1 MKLKTTLSK
10 MEIENFNNNSEDNS
24 LNKDSVIIEV
34 ITENFMSEV
43 IEKSKETPVIVDF
56 WAPWC
61 EPCKQLTPVIE
72 KIVKEKN
79 GNVILAKM
87 NIDESPEVAQQLK
100 IQSIPAVMAFNDG
113 QPIDGFIGVQPE
125 NNIAEF
131 INKISSL
138 KNSSTI
144 EENITA
150 GKKYIDDED
159 LETAALV
166 FSEILKIEPD
176 NVSAKSLLAR
186 CLLRSEQID
195 EAENIINNLPA
206 DAENNQDYVSVR
218 SEVEI
223 VKNAKNNP
231 ISNEQENEIR
241 GNIDKNP
248 KNHQLRLELA
258 KLLLTKGE
266 NENAINE
273 LLKIIEFDPK
283 WNEGEARK
291 QLIEIFN
298 ILGNENILV
307 IEGRKKL
314 SSMLFS

>member
-1 MKLKTTLSK
+1 
-10 MEIENFNNNSEDNS
+10 MEIESFNNNSEDHS

-34 ITENFMSEV
+34 MTENFMSDV
-43 IEKSKETPVIVDF
+43 IERSKETPVIVDF

-72 KIVKEKN
+72 KIVREKN

-113 QPIDGFIGVQPE
+113 QPVDGFIGVQPE
-125 NNIAEF
+125 KNITEF

-138 KNSSTI
+138 KNSSSI
-144 EENITA
+144 EENIVA
-150 GKKYIDDED
+150 GKKYIDNGDI
-159 LETAALV
+159 ETAALV
-166 FSEILKIEPD
+166 FSEILKIEPE
-176 NVSAKSLLAR
+176 NISAKSMLAR
-186 CLLRSEQID
+186 CLLRSDQID
-195 EAENIINNLPA
+195 EAEDIINNLPA
-206 DAENNQDYVSVR
+206 NSENNQDFVSVR
-218 SEVEI
+218 SEVE
-223 VKNAKNNP
+223 VFKNAKNNP
-231 ISNEQENEIR
+231 ISNEQEDELR
-241 GNIDKNP
+241 RDIDKNP
-248 KNHQLRLELA
+248 KNHQMRLDLA

-283 WNEGEARK
+283 WNDGEARK

-298 ILGNENILV
+298 ILGNEDIMV

>member
-1 MKLKTTLSK
+1 
-10 MEIENFNNNSEDNS
+10 MEIESFNNNSENHS

-34 ITENFMSEV
+34 ITENFMSDV
-43 IEKSKETPVIVDF
+43 IERSKETPVIVDF

-72 KIVKEKN
+72 KIIKEKN

-113 QPIDGFIGVQPE
+113 QPVDGFIGVQPE
-125 NNIAEF
+125 KNIIEF
-131 INKISSL
+131 ISKISSL
-138 KNSSTI
+138 KNSSSI
-144 EENITA
+144 EENIIA
-150 GKKYIDDED
+150 GKKYIDDGD
-159 LETAALV
+159 IETAALV
-166 FSEILKIEPD
+166 FSEILKIEPE
-176 NVSAKSLLAR
+176 NISAKSMLAR
-186 CLLRSEQID
+186 CLLRSDQID
-195 EAENIINNLPA
+195 EAEDIINNLPPNS
-206 DAENNQDYVSVR
+206 ESNQDFVSVR
-218 SEVEI
+218 SEVE
-223 VKNAKNNP
+223 VFKNAKNNP
-231 ISNEQENEIR
+231 ISNEQEDELR
-241 GNIDKNP
+241 RDIDKNP
-248 KNHQLRLELA
+248 KNHQIRLDLA
-258 KLLLTKGE
+258 KLLLAKGE

-283 WNEGEARK
+283 WNDGEARK

-298 ILGNENILV
+298 ILGNEDILV

>member
-1 MKLKTTLSK
+1 
-10 MEIENFNNNSEDNS
+10 MEIESFNNNSEDHS

-34 ITENFMSEV
+34 ITENFMTDV

-72 KIVKEKN
+72 KIVREKN

-100 IQSIPAVMAFNDG
+100 IQSIPAVMAFNEG
-113 QPIDGFIGVQPE
+113 QPVDGFIGVQPE
-125 NNIAEF
+125 KNITEF

-138 KNSSTI
+138 KNSSAI
-144 EENITA
+144 EENIIA
-150 GKKYIDDED
+150 GKKYINDGDI
-159 LETAALV
+159 ETASLV
-166 FSEILKIEPD
+166 FSEILKIEPE
-176 NVSAKSLLAR
+176 NISAKSMLAR
-186 CLLRSEQID
+186 CLLRNNQID

-206 DAENNQDYVSVR
+206 SAESNQDFISVR

-223 VKNAKNNP
+223 FKNAKNNP
-231 ISNEQENEIR
+231 ISNEQEDKLR
-241 GNIDKNP
+241 GDIDKNP
-248 KNHQLRLELA
+248 NNQQLKLDLA
-258 KLLLTKGE
+258 KLLLAKGE

-283 WNEGEARK
+283 WNDGEARK

-307 IEGRKKL
+307 TEGRKKL
-314 SSMLFS
+314 STMLFS

>member
-1 MKLKTTLSK
+1 
-10 MEIENFNNNSEDNS
+10 MEIESFNNNSEDHS

-34 ITENFMSEV
+34 ITENFMSDV
-43 IEKSKETPVIVDF
+43 IERSKETPVIVDF

-113 QPIDGFIGVQPE
+113 QPVDGFIGVQPE
-125 NNIAEF
+125 KNIIEF

-138 KNSSTI
+138 KNSSSI
-144 EENITA
+144 EENIIA
-150 GKKYIDDED
+150 GKKYIDDGD
-159 LETAALV
+159 IETAALV
-166 FSEILKIEPD
+166 FSEILKIEPE
-176 NVSAKSLLAR
+176 NISAKSMLAR
-186 CLLRSEQID
+186 CLLRSDQID
-195 EAENIINNLPA
+195 EAEDIINNLPPNS
-206 DAENNQDYVSVR
+206 ENNQDFVSVR
-218 SEVEI
+218 SEVE
-223 VKNAKNNP
+223 VFKNAKNNP
-231 ISNEQENEIR
+231 ISNEQEDELR
-241 GNIDKNP
+241 RDIDKNP
-248 KNHQLRLELA
+248 KNYQIRLDLA
-258 KLLLTKGE
+258 KLLLAKGE

-283 WNEGEARK
+283 WNDGEARK

-298 ILGNENILV
+298 ILGNEDILV

>member
-1 MKLKTTLSK
+1 
-10 MEIENFNNNSEDNS
+10 MEIESFNNNSEDHS

-34 ITENFMSEV
+34 ITENFMSDV
-43 IEKSKETPVIVDF
+43 IERSKETPVIVDF

-113 QPIDGFIGVQPE
+113 QPVDGFIGVQQE
-125 NNIAEF
+125 KNIIEF

-138 KNSSTI
+138 KNSSSI
-144 EENITA
+144 EENIIA
-150 GKKYIDDED
+150 GKKYIDDGD
-159 LETAALV
+159 IETAALV
-166 FSEILKIEPD
+166 FSEILKIEPE
-176 NVSAKSLLAR
+176 NISAKSMLAR
-186 CLLRSEQID
+186 CLLRSDQID
-195 EAENIINNLPA
+195 EAEDIINNLPA
-206 DAENNQDYVSVR
+206 NSENNQDFVSVR
-218 SEVEI
+218 SEVE
-223 VKNAKNNP
+223 VFKNAKNNP
-231 ISNEQENEIR
+231 ISNEQEDELR
-241 GNIDKNP
+241 RDIDKNP
-248 KNHQLRLELA
+248 KNHQIRLDLA
-258 KLLLTKGE
+258 KLLLAKGE
-266 NENAINE
+266 NENAISE

-283 WNEGEARK
+283 WNDGEARK

-298 ILGNENILV
+298 ILGNEDILV

>member
-1 MKLKTTLSK
+1 
-10 MEIENFNNNSEDNS
+10 MEIESFNNNSEDHS

-34 ITENFMSEV
+34 ITENFMTDV

-72 KIVKEKN
+72 KIVREKN

-100 IQSIPAVMAFNDG
+100 IQSIPAVMAFNEG
-113 QPIDGFIGVQPE
+113 QPVDGFIGVQPE
-125 NNIAEF
+125 KNITEF

-144 EENITA
+144 EENIIA
-150 GKKYIDDED
+150 GKKYINDGDI
-159 LETAALV
+159 ETASLV
-166 FSEILKIEPD
+166 FSEILKIEPE
-176 NVSAKSLLAR
+176 NISAKSMLAR
-186 CLLRSEQID
+186 CLLRNNQID
-195 EAENIINNLPA
+195 EAENIINNLPTS
-206 DAENNQDYVSVR
+206 AESNQDFISVR

-223 VKNAKNNP
+223 FKNAKNNP
-231 ISNEQENEIR
+231 ISNEQEDKLR
-241 GNIDKNP
+241 GDIDKNP
-248 KNHQLRLELA
+248 NNQQLKLDLA
-258 KLLLTKGE
+258 KLLLAKGE

-283 WNEGEARK
+283 WNDGEARK

-298 ILGNENILV
+298 ILGNEDILV

>member
-1 MKLKTTLSK
+1 
-10 MEIENFNNNSEDNS
+10 MEIESFNNNSDNA
-24 LNKDSVIIEV
+24 LANENPVIIEV
-34 ITENFMSEV
+34 ITENFMAEV
-43 IEKSKETPVIVDF
+43 IERSKETPVIVDF

-61 EPCKQLTPVIE
+61 EPCKQLTPIIE
-72 KIVKEKN
+72 KIIKEKN

-113 QPIDGFIGVQPE
+113 QPVDGFVGVQPE
-125 NNIAEF
+125 KNISEF
-131 INKISSL
+131 VNKISSL

-144 EENITA
+144 EENINA
-150 GKKYIDDED
+150 GKKYIDEGD
-159 LETAALV
+159 LEMAALV
-166 FSEILKIEPD
+166 FSEILKIESE
-176 NVSAKSLLAR
+176 NISAKSLLAR
-186 CLLRSEQID
+186 CLLRSDQLS
-195 EAENIINNLPA
+195 EAENLINNISP
-206 DAENNQDYVSVR
+206 DAEKNQDYVSVR

-223 VKNAKNNP
+223 FKNAKNNP
-231 ISNEQENEIR
+231 ISNKQEEELKE
-241 GNIDKNP
+241 NIKNNP
-248 KNHQLRLELA
+248 KNYQLKLDLA
-258 KLLLTKGE
+258 KLLVAKGE

-273 LLKIIEFDPK
+273 LLEIIEVDAK
-283 WNEGEARK
+283 WNDGAARK

>member
-1 MKLKTTLSK
+1 
-10 MEIENFNNNSEDNS
+10 MEIESFNNNSEDHS

-34 ITENFMSEV
+34 ITENFMSDV
-43 IEKSKETPVIVDF
+43 IERSKETPVIVDF

-113 QPIDGFIGVQPE
+113 QPVDGFIGVQPE
-125 NNIAEF
+125 KNITEF

-138 KNSSTI
+138 KNSSSI
-144 EENITA
+144 EENIIA
-150 GKKYIDDED
+150 GKKYIDDGD
-159 LETAALV
+159 IETAALV
-166 FSEILKIEPD
+166 FSEILKIEPE
-176 NVSAKSLLAR
+176 NISAKSMLAR
-186 CLLRSEQID
+186 CLLRSDQID
-195 EAENIINNLPA
+195 EAEDIINNLPPNS
-206 DAENNQDYVSVR
+206 ENNQDFVSVR

-223 VKNAKNNP
+223 FKNAKNNP
-231 ISNEQENEIR
+231 ISNEQEDELR
-241 GNIDKNP
+241 RDIDINP
-248 KNHQLRLELA
+248 ENHQIRLDLA
-258 KLLLTKGE
+258 KLLLAKGE

-273 LLKIIEFDPK
+273 LLKIIEFNPK
-283 WNEGEARK
+283 WNDGEARK

-298 ILGNENILV
+298 ILGNEDILV

>member
-1 MKLKTTLSK
+1 
-10 MEIENFNNNSEDNS
+10 MEIESFNNNSENHS

-34 ITENFMSEV
+34 ITENFMSDV
-43 IEKSKETPVIVDF
+43 IERSKETPIIVDF

-72 KIVKEKN
+72 KIIKEKN

-113 QPIDGFIGVQPE
+113 QPVDGFIGVQPE
-125 NNIAEF
+125 KNIIEF

-138 KNSSTI
+138 KNSSSI
-144 EENITA
+144 EENIIA
-150 GKKYIDDED
+150 GKKYIDDGD
-159 LETAALV
+159 IETAALV
-166 FSEILKIEPD
+166 FSEILKIEPE
-176 NVSAKSLLAR
+176 NISAKSMLAR
-186 CLLRSEQID
+186 CLLRSDQID
-195 EAENIINNLPA
+195 EAEDIINNLPPNS
-206 DAENNQDYVSVR
+206 ESNQDFVSVR
-218 SEVEI
+218 SEVE
-223 VKNAKNNP
+223 VFKNAKNNP
-231 ISNEQENEIR
+231 ISNEQEDELR
-241 GNIDKNP
+241 RDIDKNP
-248 KNHQLRLELA
+248 KNHQIRLDLA
-258 KLLLTKGE
+258 KLLLAKGE
-266 NENAINE
+266 NENAISE

-283 WNEGEARK
+283 WNDGEARK

-298 ILGNENILV
+298 ILGNEDILV

>member
-1 MKLKTTLSK
+1 
-10 MEIENFNNNSEDNS
+10 MEIESFNNNSEDHS

-34 ITENFMSEV
+34 MTENFMSDV
-43 IEKSKETPVIVDF
+43 IERSKETPVIVDF

-113 QPIDGFIGVQPE
+113 QPVDGFIGVQPE
-125 NNIAEF
+125 KNITEF

-138 KNSSTI
+138 KNSSSI
-144 EENITA
+144 EENIIA
-150 GKKYIDDED
+150 GKKYIDDGD
-159 LETAALV
+159 IETAALV
-166 FSEILKIEPD
+166 FSEILKIEPE
-176 NVSAKSLLAR
+176 NISAKSMLAR
-186 CLLRSEQID
+186 CLLRSDQID
-195 EAENIINNLPA
+195 EAEDIINNLPA
-206 DAENNQDYVSVR
+206 NSENNQDFVSVR
-218 SEVEI
+218 SEVE
-223 VKNAKNNP
+223 VFKNAKNNP
-231 ISNEQENEIR
+231 ISNEQEDEIR
-241 GNIDKNP
+241 RDIDKNP
-248 KNHQLRLELA
+248 KNHQIRLDLA
-258 KLLLTKGE
+258 KLLLAKGE

-283 WNEGEARK
+283 WNDGEARK

-298 ILGNENILV
+298 ILGNEDILV

>member
-1 MKLKTTLSK
+1 
-10 MEIENFNNNSEDNS
+10 MEIEGLNNNSQDNS
-24 LNKDSVIIEV
+24 MNGNSVIIEV
-34 ITENFMSEV
+34 ITENFMSDV
-43 IEKSKETPVIVDF
+43 IERSKETPVIVDF

-100 IQSIPAVMAFNDG
+100 IQSIPAVMAFSDG
-113 QPIDGFIGVQPE
+113 QPVDGFIGVQPE
-125 NNIAEF
+125 KNIADF

-144 EENITA
+144 EENIIA
-150 GKKYIDDED
+150 GKKYIDDDD

-166 FSEILKIEPD
+166 FSEVLKIEPD
-176 NVSAKSLLAR
+176 NISAKSMLAR
-186 CLLRSEQID
+186 CLLRSDQID

-206 DAENNQDYVSVR
+206 NAENNQDFISVR

-223 VKNAKNNP
+223 FKNAKNNP
-231 ISNEQENEIR
+231 ISNEQEDELR
-241 GNIDKNP
+241 GDIDKNP
-248 KNHQLRLELA
+248 KNHQLKLDLA
-258 KLLLTKGE
+258 KLLLAKGE

-283 WNEGEARK
+283 WNDGEARK

>member
-1 MKLKTTLSK
+1 
-10 MEIENFNNNSEDNS
+10 MEIEGFNNNSQDVSING
-24 LNKDSVIIEV
+24 NSVIIEV
-34 ITENFMSEV
+34 ITENFMSDV
-43 IEKSKETPVIVDF
+43 IERSKETPVIVDF

-113 QPIDGFIGVQPE
+113 QPVDGFIGVQPE
-125 NNIAEF
+125 KNITEF

-138 KNSSTI
+138 KNSSSI
-144 EENITA
+144 EENIIA
-150 GKKYIDDED
+150 GKKYIDDGD
-159 LETAALV
+159 IETAALV
-166 FSEILKIEPD
+166 FSEILKIEPE
-176 NVSAKSLLAR
+176 NISAKSMLAR
-186 CLLRSEQID
+186 CLLRSDQID
-195 EAENIINNLPA
+195 EAEDIINNLPPNS
-206 DAENNQDYVSVR
+206 ESNQDFVSVR
-218 SEVEI
+218 SEVE
-223 VKNAKNNP
+223 VFKNAKNNP
-231 ISNEQENEIR
+231 ISNEQEDGLR
-241 GNIDKNP
+241 RDIDKNP
-248 KNHQLRLELA
+248 KNHQIRLDLA
-258 KLLLTKGE
+258 KLLLAKGE

-273 LLKIIEFDPK
+273 LLEIIEFDPK
-283 WNEGEARK
+283 WNDGEARK

>member
-1 MKLKTTLSK
+1 
-10 MEIENFNNNSEDNS
+10 MEIESFNNNSEDHS

-34 ITENFMSEV
+34 ITENFMSDV
-43 IEKSKETPVIVDF
+43 IERSKETPVIVDF

-72 KIVKEKN
+72 KIIKEKN

-113 QPIDGFIGVQPE
+113 QPVDGFIGVQPE
-125 NNIAEF
+125 KNIIEF

-138 KNSSTI
+138 KNSSSI
-144 EENITA
+144 EENIIA
-150 GKKYIDDED
+150 GKKYIDDGD
-159 LETAALV
+159 IETAALV
-166 FSEILKIEPD
+166 FSEILKIEPE
-176 NVSAKSLLAR
+176 NISAKSMLAR
-186 CLLRSEQID
+186 CLLRSDQID
-195 EAENIINNLPA
+195 EAEDIINNLPPNS
-206 DAENNQDYVSVR
+206 ESNQDFVSVR
-218 SEVEI
+218 SEVE
-223 VKNAKNNP
+223 VFKNAKNNP
-231 ISNEQENEIR
+231 ISNEQEDELR
-241 GNIDKNP
+241 RDIDKNP
-248 KNHQLRLELA
+248 KNHQIRLDFA
-258 KLLLTKGE
+258 KLLLAKGE
-266 NENAINE
+266 NENAISE

-283 WNEGEARK
+283 WNDGEARK

-298 ILGNENILV
+298 ILGNEDILV

>member
-1 MKLKTTLSK
+1 
-10 MEIENFNNNSEDNS
+10 MEIESFNNNSEDHS

-34 ITENFMSEV
+34 ITENFMSDV
-43 IEKSKETPVIVDF
+43 IERSKETPVIVDF

-72 KIVKEKN
+72 KIIKEKN

-113 QPIDGFIGVQPE
+113 QPVDGFIGVQPE
-125 NNIAEF
+125 KNIIEF

-138 KNSSTI
+138 KNSSSI
-144 EENITA
+144 EENIIA
-150 GKKYIDDED
+150 GKKYIDDGD
-159 LETAALV
+159 IETAALV
-166 FSEILKIEPD
+166 FSEILKIEPE
-176 NVSAKSLLAR
+176 NISAKSMLAR
-186 CLLRSEQID
+186 CLLRSDQID
-195 EAENIINNLPA
+195 EAEDIINNLPPNS
-206 DAENNQDYVSVR
+206 ESNQDFVSVR
-218 SEVEI
+218 TEVE
-223 VKNAKNNP
+223 VFKNAKNNP
-231 ISNEQENEIR
+231 ISNEQEDELR
-241 GNIDKNP
+241 RDIDKNP
-248 KNHQLRLELA
+248 KNHQIRLDLA
-258 KLLLTKGE
+258 KLLLAKGE
-266 NENAINE
+266 NENAISE

-283 WNEGEARK
+283 WNDGEARK

-298 ILGNENILV
+298 ILGNEDILV

>member
-1 MKLKTTLSK
+1 
-10 MEIENFNNNSEDNS
+10 MEIESFNNNSEDHS

-34 ITENFMSEV
+34 MTENFMSDV
-43 IEKSKETPVIVDF
+43 IERSKETPVIVDF

-72 KIVKEKN
+72 KIVREKN

-113 QPIDGFIGVQPE
+113 QPVDGFIGVQPE
-125 NNIAEF
+125 KNITEF

-138 KNSSTI
+138 KNSSSI
-144 EENITA
+144 EENIIA
-150 GKKYIDDED
+150 GKKYIDDGD
-159 LETAALV
+159 IETAALV
-166 FSEILKIEPD
+166 FSEILKIEPE
-176 NVSAKSLLAR
+176 NISAKSMLAR
-186 CLLRSEQID
+186 CLLRSDQID
-195 EAENIINNLPA
+195 EAEDIINNLPPNS
-206 DAENNQDYVSVR
+206 ESNQDFVSVR
-218 SEVEI
+218 SEVE
-223 VKNAKNNP
+223 VFKNAKNNP
-231 ISNEQENEIR
+231 ISNEQEDELR
-241 GNIDKNP
+241 RDIDKNP
-248 KNHQLRLELA
+248 KNHQIRLDLA
-258 KLLLTKGE
+258 KLLLAKGE
-266 NENAINE
+266 NENAISE

-283 WNEGEARK
+283 WKDGEARK

-298 ILGNENILV
+298 ILGNEDILV

>member
-1 MKLKTTLSK
+1 
-10 MEIENFNNNSEDNS
+10 MEIESFNNNSEDHS

-34 ITENFMSEV
+34 MTENFMSDV
-43 IEKSKETPVIVDF
+43 IERSKETPVIVDF

-72 KIVKEKN
+72 KIVREKN

-113 QPIDGFIGVQPE
+113 QPVDGFIGVQPE
-125 NNIAEF
+125 KNITEF

-138 KNSSTI
+138 KNSSSI
-144 EENITA
+144 EENIIA
-150 GKKYIDDED
+150 GKKYIDDGD
-159 LETAALV
+159 IETAALV
-166 FSEILKIEPD
+166 FSEILKIEPE
-176 NVSAKSLLAR
+176 NISAKSMLAR
-186 CLLRSEQID
+186 CLLRSDQID
-195 EAENIINNLPA
+195 EAEDIINNLPA
-206 DAENNQDYVSVR
+206 NSENNQDFISVR
-218 SEVEI
+218 SEVE
-223 VKNAKNNP
+223 VFKNAKNNP
-231 ISNEQENEIR
+231 ISNEQEDELR
-241 GNIDKNP
+241 RDIDKNP
-248 KNHQLRLELA
+248 KNHQIRLDLA
-258 KLLLTKGE
+258 KLLLAKGE

-283 WNEGEARK
+283 WNDGEARK

-298 ILGNENILV
+298 ILGNEDILV

>member
-1 MKLKTTLSK
+1 
-10 MEIENFNNNSEDNS
+10 MEIESFNNNSEDHS

-34 ITENFMSEV
+34 ITENFMSDV
-43 IEKSKETPVIVDF
+43 IERSKETPVIVDF

-72 KIVKEKN
+72 KIIKEKN

-113 QPIDGFIGVQPE
+113 QPVDGFIGVQPE
-125 NNIAEF
+125 KNIIEF

-138 KNSSTI
+138 KNSSSI
-144 EENITA
+144 EENIIA
-150 GKKYIDDED
+150 GKKYIDDGD
-159 LETAALV
+159 IETAALV
-166 FSEILKIEPD
+166 FSEILKIEPE
-176 NVSAKSLLAR
+176 NISAKSMLAR
-186 CLLRSEQID
+186 CLLRSDQID
-195 EAENIINNLPA
+195 EAEDIINNLPPNS
-206 DAENNQDYVSVR
+206 ENNQDFVSVR
-218 SEVEI
+218 SEVE
-223 VKNAKNNP
+223 VYKNAKNNP
-231 ISNEQENEIR
+231 ISNEQEDELRKDIN
-241 GNIDKNP
+241 KNP
-248 KNHQLRLELA
+248 KNHQMRLDLA
-258 KLLLTKGE
+258 KLLLAKGE
-266 NENAINE
+266 NENAINQ

-283 WNEGEARK
+283 WNDGEARK

-298 ILGNENILV
+298 ILGNEDILV